1 MMASWSPSWDLVI
14 VAVVGLAAWL
24 SYLAVRGEEAR
35 RELARKAKDPAHW
48 PTTKRWDGDRR

>member
-1 MMASWSPSWDLVI
+1 MMASWSPLWDLVI

-35 RELARKAKDPAHW
+35 RELVRRAKDPAHW

>member
-14 VAVVGLAAWL
+14 VGVVAVAFWV

-35 RELARKAKDPAHW
+35 RELVRRAK
-48 PTTKRWDGDRR
+48 RDR

>member
-1 MMASWSPSWDLVI
+1 MMASWSPLVDVLI

-35 RELARKAKDPAHW
+35 RELVRRAKDPAYW